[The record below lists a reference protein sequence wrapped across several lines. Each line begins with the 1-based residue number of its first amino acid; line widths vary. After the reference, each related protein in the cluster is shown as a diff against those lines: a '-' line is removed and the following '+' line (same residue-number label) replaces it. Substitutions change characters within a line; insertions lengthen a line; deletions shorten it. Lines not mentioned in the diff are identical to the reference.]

1 MVELIV
7 VHVILHVMTICV
19 KGLTLA
25 IALVPVMI
33 SNLCSKEQIGGGDH
47 GKNALEI
54 ARRMHWRMTLVDL
67 KMRDLPLL
75 FFYSFIVYISTCRV
89 N

>member
-7 VHVILHVMTICV
+7 VHVILHVMTVCV
-19 KGLTLA
+19 RGLTLA

-33 SNLCSKEQIGGGDH
+33 SNLCSEEQIGGGDH

-67 KMRDLPLL
+67 KTRYLSLL
-75 FFYSFIVYISTCRV
+75 LFYSFVVTFPCV
-89 N
+89 E